1 MPSVISSI
9 FIMGTL
15 LLAVFPCQSQIKV
28 SGDNMSKLDSGQ
40 NQKAIPHVQNTST
53 QQYDAFSKWLHWIM
67 AVIIIYA
74 TIAGYGMLF
83 VMDMPQ
89 LFHVLST
96 LNMSFATIA
105 SVLLIVRWG
114 WSFFRETPELPDTI
128 PNTQKSMAKL
138 AHGALY
144 LVMFVVFVSGFLML
158 KHEYPFFWL
167 FTIPNPISNAE
178 VNAFFFMVHRFGCA
192 TLASLVLL
200 HALAALKHHFVNKN
214 DVLRSMAFNLSK
226 LSRS

>member
-1 MPSVISSI
+1 
-9 FIMGTL
+9 
-15 LLAVFPCQSQIKV
+15 
-28 SGDNMSKLDSGQ
+28 MSRLDSGQ
-40 NQKAIPHVQNTST
+40 HQKAIPCVQNTST
-53 QQYDAFSKWLHWIM
+53 QHYDAFSKWLHWTM

-74 TIAGYGMLF
+74 TLAGYGMLF

-89 LFHVLST
+89 VFHVLST

-114 WSFFRETPELPDTI
+114 WSFFRKAPELPKSVS
-128 PNTQKSMAKL
+128 NTQKSIAKL
-138 AHGALY
+138 THGAIY

-214 DVLRSMAFNLSK
+214 DVLRSMAFNVTKQSQ
-226 LSRS
+226 SS

>member
-1 MPSVISSI
+1 
-9 FIMGTL
+9 
-15 LLAVFPCQSQIKV
+15 
-28 SGDNMSKLDSGQ
+28 MSKLDSGQ
-40 NQKAIPHVQNTST
+40 HQKAIPHAQNKAFKPKNDSPQRQSNTS
-53 QQYDAFSKWLHWIM
+53 QHYDAFSKWLHWIM

-105 SVLLIVRWG
+105 SVLLIVRWV
-114 WSFFRETPELPDTI
+114 WSFFRKTPELPSTI
-128 PNTQKSMAKL
+128 PSTQKSIAKL
-138 AHGALY
+138 AHGTIY

-178 VNAFFFMVHRFGCA
+178 VNEFFFMVHRVGCA
-192 TLASLVLL
+192 TLATLVAL
-200 HALAALKHHFVNKN
+200 HVAAALKHHFVSKN
-214 DVLRSMAFNLSK
+214 DVLRSMALSTSK
-226 LSRS
+226 QN

>member
-28 SGDNMSKLDSGQ
+28 IGDNMSKLDSGQ
-40 NQKAIPHVQNTST
+40 KQKAIPHVQNTST

-105 SVLLIVRWG
+105 SILLIVRWG
-114 WSFFRETPELPDTI
+114 WSFFVRHQRYQTRFQTLRKAW
-128 PNTQKSMAKL
+128 PNLHMA
-138 AHGALY
+138 
-144 LVMFVVFVSGFLML
+144 
-158 KHEYPFFWL
+158 
-167 FTIPNPISNAE
+167 
-178 VNAFFFMVHRFGCA
+178 
-192 TLASLVLL
+192 
-200 HALAALKHHFVNKN
+200 
-214 DVLRSMAFNLSK
+214 LSI
-226 LSRS
+226 

>member
-1 MPSVISSI
+1 
-9 FIMGTL
+9 
-15 LLAVFPCQSQIKV
+15 
-28 SGDNMSKLDSGQ
+28 MSRLDSGQ
-40 NQKAIPHVQNTST
+40 HQKAIPCVQNTST
-53 QQYDAFSKWLHWIM
+53 QHYDAFSKWLHWAM

-74 TIAGYGMLF
+74 TLAGYGMLF

-89 LFHVLST
+89 VFHVLST

-114 WSFFRETPELPDTI
+114 GSFFRKAPELPKSVS
-128 PNTQKSMAKL
+128 NTQKSIAKL
-138 AHGALY
+138 THGAIY

-214 DVLRSMAFNLSK
+214 DVLRSMAFNVTKQSQ
-226 LSRS
+226 SS

>member
-1 MPSVISSI
+1 
-9 FIMGTL
+9 
-15 LLAVFPCQSQIKV
+15 
-28 SGDNMSKLDSGQ
+28 MSKLDSGQ
-40 NQKAIPHVQNTST
+40 HQKAIPHVQNTPT
-53 QQYDAFSKWLHWIM
+53 QHYDAFSKWLHWIM

-114 WSFFRETPELPDTI
+114 WSFFRNAPELPDTI

-138 AHGALY
+138 AHGVLY

-178 VNAFFFMVHRFGCA
+178 VNEFFFMVHRVGCA
-192 TLASLVLL
+192 TLATLVAL
-200 HALAALKHHFVNKN
+200 HVAAALKHHFVSKN
-214 DVLRSMAFNLSK
+214 DVLRSMALSTSK
-226 LSRS
+226 QN

>member
-74 TIAGYGMLF
+74 TIA
-83 VMDMPQ
+83 
-89 LFHVLST
+89 
-96 LNMSFATIA
+96 

-114 WSFFRETPELPDTI
+114 WSFFVRHQSYQTQFQTLRKAW
-128 PNTQKSMAKL
+128 PNLHMA
-138 AHGALY
+138 
-144 LVMFVVFVSGFLML
+144 
-158 KHEYPFFWL
+158 
-167 FTIPNPISNAE
+167 
-178 VNAFFFMVHRFGCA
+178 
-192 TLASLVLL
+192 
-200 HALAALKHHFVNKN
+200 
-214 DVLRSMAFNLSK
+214 LSI
-226 LSRS
+226 